1 MYRYNPSNS
10 TIEASGEISSRR
22 QGSLARALSFVF
34 DCVALWQDRRR
45 QRSALLRLD
54 NRLLRDIGLS
64 LADVEREI
72 SKPFWR

>member
-22 QGSLARALSFVF
+22 QGGLARCCRFLF
-34 DCVALWQDRRR
+34 DCFAVWQDRRR
-45 QRSALLRLD
+45 QRLALLRLD